1 MCENIYVYA
10 NGWTDRS
17 GYKTASSEVQAN
29 MRKVS
34 HSILQTASCAVRAV
48 PVCMWSRL
56 PPVSF
61 YRYRLQFLFI
71 PARIIPVLNPSIC
84 SVVDAVNRP
93 RNVPTSW

>member
-1 MCENIYVYA
+1 MCENIYVYRERVD
-10 NGWTDRS
+10 GSERVQDGLFRSSGEHEKSISLYFTD
-17 GYKTASSEVQAN
+17 
-29 MRKVS
+29 
-34 HSILQTASCAVRAV
+34 CFVRAV
-48 PVCMWSRL
+48 PVCVSRL
-56 PPVSF
+56 PPVS